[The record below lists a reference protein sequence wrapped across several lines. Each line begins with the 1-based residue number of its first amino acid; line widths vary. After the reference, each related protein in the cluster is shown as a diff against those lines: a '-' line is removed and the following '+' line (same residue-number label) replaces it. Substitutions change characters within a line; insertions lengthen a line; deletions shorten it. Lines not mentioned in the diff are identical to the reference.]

1 VRVCGCVC
9 MCVCVCVCVCV
20 YVCACACTCTYGHV
34 GGEAGDQR
42 GGDGVGD
49 GGVGVLGLL
58 ARGGDDV
65 EADEGVEAGGRA
77 LHHLGRGGEVTMC
90 GIRGEGAWFITGG
103 WRQGERSGKIPV
115 IDAAVGDEC
124 N

>member
-1 VRVCGCVC
+1 MCAYVFLCVFLCLHCVCVC
-9 MCVCVCVCVCV
+9 MCVHVRS
-20 YVCACACTCTYGHV
+20 TYGHV
-34 GGEAGDQR
+34 CGEAGDQR

-77 LHHLGRGGEVTMC
+77 LHHLGRRLPWLPIITWGG
-90 GIRGEGAWFITGG
+90 R
-103 WRQGERSGKIPV
+103 
-115 IDAAVGDEC
+115 
-124 N
+124 

>member
-1 VRVCGCVC
+1 MDCVCVPVRVFAGVCVCVCVCVFLYVSLLVCAC
-9 MCVCVCVCVCV
+9 MCVCVCVCV
-20 YVCACACTCTYGHV
+20 TYGHV

-65 EADEGVEAGGRA
+65 KTDEGVEAGGRA
-77 LHHLGRGGEVTMC
+77 LHHLVRRLPWLPSSPGEEVTMVTFVT
-90 GIRGEGAWFITGG
+90 W
-103 WRQGERSGKIPV
+103 
-115 IDAAVGDEC
+115 
-124 N
+124 